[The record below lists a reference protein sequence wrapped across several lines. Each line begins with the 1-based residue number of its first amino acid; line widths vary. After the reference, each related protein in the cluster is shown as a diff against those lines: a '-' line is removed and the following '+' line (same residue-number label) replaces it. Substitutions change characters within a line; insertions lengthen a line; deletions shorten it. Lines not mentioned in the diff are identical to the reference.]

1 MVTFREMDISD
12 YNEVIALWA
21 TTENLSL
28 RDADSQPNIEAY
40 LKRNQG
46 LSFVA
51 VSDSLVIGAVLVGTD
66 GRRGYVQH
74 VAVSSD
80 FRGQGIG
87 KSLIQKATDALSRIG
102 ISKTH
107 LFVLIENVAAQD
119 FYTKL
124 DWYPRDEIRMFSYN
138 SSSNPEV

>member
-21 TTENLSL
+21 TTENVSL
-28 RDADSQPNIEAY
+28 RDADSRPNIEAY

-66 GRRGYVQH
+66 GRRGYVLH
-74 VAVSSD
+74 ISEHSD
-80 FRGQGIG
+80 QSFRDYPITHFGLNR
-87 KSLIQKATDALSRIG
+87 SLIPRLSD
-102 ISKTH
+102 H
-107 LFVLIENVAAQD
+107 F
-119 FYTKL
+119 
-124 DWYPRDEIRMFSYN
+124 
-138 SSSNPEV
+138 

>member
-1 MVTFREMDISD
+1 SD

-28 RDADSQPNIEAY
+28 RDADSRPNIGAY

-66 GRRGYVQH
+66 SRRGYVQH
-74 VAVSSD
+74 LAVSSD
-80 FRGQGIG
+80 FRCQGIG
-87 KSLIQKATDALSRIG
+87 KSLIQKATAALSRIG

-119 FYTKL
+119 FYIKL

>member
-21 TTENLSL
+21 TTENVSL
-28 RDADSQPNIEAY
+28 RDADSRPNIEAY

-74 VAVSSD
+74 LAVSSD

-87 KSLIQKATDALSRIG
+87 KSLIQKAIDALSRIG
-102 ISKTH
+102 IS
-107 LFVLIENVAAQD
+107 
-119 FYTKL
+119 
-124 DWYPRDEIRMFSYN
+124 
-138 SSSNPEV
+138 